1 MTVSPGPAASSHP
14 AQPSRSGHPPASTGD
29 ALLRA
34 ATRHSGVRCVA
45 LGLLALAATTANLLL
60 PAALGR
66 ALDTLLTDPSGAT
79 RRVLSCTALILVLAV
94 LDAFETV
101 LGATTNARATA
112 WLRERLT
119 GHVLDAGPR
128 AGRRFGP
135 GELVARLVGSAG
147 QAGAAPA
154 ALAGVL
160 AALATPLGAI
170 VALWLI
176 DYRPALVFLCG
187 APVIAVLLKRF
198 TRDSSQCVARYQDA
212 QGRIAGSLTEAID
225 GARTVAAAGTADKEV
240 ARILRPLPELS
251 REGHRMWRVQG
262 RAAAQAVAVAPLLQ
276 IAVLATAGLLLTRHA
291 LSVGELLAASRY
303 AVLASGVGV
312 LVGRLGGLIEAR
324 ASAHRLGELLDVPA
338 TAHGTRHLPRGRGH
352 LELRDVTVRRGGRT
366 VLGGVDLVVPGG
378 TTLAVVGRSGTG
390 KSLLAAL
397 AGRLADPDG
406 GDVLLDGVP
415 LRALDRRELRR
426 EIGYA
431 FERPALLGD
440 SVEAT
445 IGFGHPTPP
454 AHRIRAAARTARAD
468 DFVRRLPHGYAT
480 PCAGAPLSGGE
491 VQRLGLARAFAR
503 GGRLLILD
511 DALSSLDTVTERH
524 VSEALFGNMPG
535 RSRLI
540 VAHRAST
547 AARADTV
554 AWLDE
559 GRVRAVGRHDEL
571 WTSSAEYR
579 RVFGSGA
586 DAAEGLDEGPAGGA
600 DDGSDD
606 GSDPSGR
613 ERAGDSR

>member
-1 MTVSPGPAASSHP
+1 MTDSPGPAP
-14 AQPSRSGHPPASTGD
+14 TGD

-34 ATRHSGVRCVA
+34 ATRHSGVRCVT
-45 LGLLALAATTANLLL
+45 LGLLALAATAANLLL

-66 ALDTLLTDPSGAT
+66 TLDVLLTDPSRAT
-79 RRVLSCTALILVLAV
+79 RWVLYCTVLVLVLAV
-94 LDAFETV
+94 LDACETV

-112 WLRERLT
+112 WLRGRLT
-119 GHVLDAGPR
+119 GHMLDAGPR
-128 AGRRFGP
+128 AGHRFGP
-135 GELVARLVGSAG
+135 GELVARLVGNAG

-160 AALATPLGAI
+160 AALAAPLGAI

-176 DYRPALVFLCG
+176 DYRLALVLLGG
-187 APVIAVLLKRF
+187 APVVAAVLKRF
-198 TRDSSQCVARYQDA
+198 TRNSSQCVARYQDA

-225 GARTVAAAGTADKEV
+225 GARTIAAAGTADKEV

-251 REGHRMWRVQG
+251 REGHRTWRVQG

-276 IAVLATAGLLLTRHA
+276 IAVLATAGLLLTRHG

-324 ASAHRLGELLDVPA
+324 ASARRLGELLDEPA
-338 TAHGTRHLPRGRGH
+338 TEHGDRRLPPGRGH

-366 VLGGVDLVVPGG
+366 VLDGVDLVVPGG

-406 GDVLLDGVP
+406 GAVLLDGVP
-415 LRALDRRELRR
+415 LHELDRRELRR
-426 EIGYA
+426 EISYA

-440 SVEAT
+440 SIGAT
-445 IGFGHPTPP
+445 IGFGRPTPP
-454 AHRIRAAARTARAD
+454 AHRVLAAARTARAD
-468 DFVRRLPHGYAT
+468 AFVRRLPRGYAT
-480 PCAGAPLSGGE
+480 PCDEAPLSGGE

-511 DALSSLDTVTERH
+511 DALSSLDTVTEHH
-524 VSEALFGNMPG
+524 VTEALFRNKPG
-535 RSRLI
+535 CSRLI

-554 AWLDE
+554 AWLDG

-571 WTSSAEYR
+571 WTRAEYR
-579 RVFGSGA
+579 RVFG
-586 DAAEGLDEGPAGGA
+586 GG
-600 DDGSDD
+600 
-606 GSDPSGR
+606 R
-613 ERAGDSR
+613 